1 MLVTGVSSMDD
12 ARTEL
17 LAYMRKAKTDLDREI
32 NLCLEHIRELG
43 EGGTLELAKYIALGG
58 KRLRGITIL
67 LVSDSLGGDRRRSLK
82 AAVAVE
88 LVHASSLAID
98 DIIDADT
105 TRRGK
110 PASWL
115 VHGVS
120 RTVLVSN
127 MLIPKAQM
135 LVYDLG
141 FNAVKS
147 IIDTWFSITLGEA
160 LDVFSD
166 TRDYI
171 RVIDLKTASLFQLSM
186 ELGCL
191 AAGREDLVGELR
203 EYGLYVGRAYQIADD
218 MVDSAKSIKGGE
230 LEKPVIRF
238 LEWLGIK
245 PDPNNVSVREVMRRG
260 SARLIENLVMAEKKA
275 ASLGI
280 EPLSTRLKLMPYIVV
295 EKMLEEGGAP
305 PLKSMLG
312 EFIFELE
319 VQ

>member
-1 MLVTGVSSMDD
+1 MLVAGVLSMYD
-12 ARTEL
+12 ARAEL
-17 LAYMRKAKTDLDREI
+17 LEYMRKAKTDLDREI
-32 NLCLEHIRELG
+32 SLCLENIRELG
-43 EGGTLELAKYIALGG
+43 EGGTLELARYIALGG

-67 LVSDSLGGDRRRSLK
+67 LISDSLGGDRKRSLR

-147 IIDTWFSITLGEA
+147 VVDTWFSITLGEV

-191 AAGREDLVGELR
+191 AAGRRDLVDELR

-218 MVDSAKSIKGGE
+218 MVDSTKSIKRGE
-230 LEKPVIRF
+230 LDKPVIRF

-245 PDPNNVSVREVMRRG
+245 PSNASVKEVMRRG
-260 SARLIENLVMAEKKA
+260 SARLIENLVMAEEKA

-280 EPLSTRLKLMPYIVV
+280 EPLSTRLKLIPYIVV

-305 PLKSMLG
+305 PLNSMLG
-312 EFIFELE
+312 EDGFGLE